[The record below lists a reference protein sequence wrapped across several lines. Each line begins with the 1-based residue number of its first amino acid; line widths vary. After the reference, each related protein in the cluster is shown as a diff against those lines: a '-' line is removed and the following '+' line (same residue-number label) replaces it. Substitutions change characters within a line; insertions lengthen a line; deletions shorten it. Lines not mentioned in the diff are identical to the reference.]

1 MKLLNKKPVYVN
13 YILIILG
20 SGLIAMSVQCLYDP
34 CGMVTGGFTGIAIII
49 KMATSSIIEGGVPL
63 WLTNILLN
71 APVFIIAYFIKGK
84 RFIGRTTFATIML
97 SAWLYVIPAV
107 DLAQGDFMLAS
118 IFGAV
123 IAGAGMGFILLAKA
137 TTGGTDMVAVLI
149 HHKLRHYSVVRLLLL
164 VDGAVV
170 VAGLYA
176 FGLQAGLYAIIAI
189 YITSK
194 VSDALMEGMKYAK
207 AAFIITDRHEQVA
220 DALMSTLDRGVTGIY
235 AKGMYS
241 GTDKCMLYCVVSKKE
256 IVELKD
262 IVVKIDKNAFVIVSD
277 AIEVLGE
284 GFIEYHKK

>member
-1 MKLLNKKPVYVN
+1 MKLLNKKPVYVD
-13 YILIILG
+13 YLLMIIG
-20 SGLIAMSVQCLYDP
+20 SGLIAASVQCLYDP
-34 CGMVTGGFTGIAIII
+34 CGMVTGGFTGIAIIV
-49 KMATSSIIEGGVPL
+49 KMATASIIEGGVPL
-63 WLTNILLN
+63 WLTNIMLN
-71 APVFIIAYFIKGK
+71 APVFIIAYFVKGK

-97 SAWLYVIPAV
+97 SIWLYIIPAV
-107 DLAQGDFMLAS
+107 DFAQGDFMLAS

-123 IAGAGMGFILLAKA
+123 ISGAGMGCILLAKA
-137 TTGGTDMVAVLI
+137 TTGGTDMVAVLL

-164 VDGAVV
+164 VDGTVV
-170 VAGLYA
+170 IAGLFA
-176 FGLQAGLYAIIAI
+176 FGLQAGLYAMIAI

-207 AAFIITDRHEQVA
+207 AAFIITDHHEQVA
-220 DALMSTLDRGVTGIY
+220 QALMEKLDRGVTGLY

-241 GTDKCMLYCVVSKKE
+241 DTDKCMLYCVVSKKE

-262 IVVKIDKNAFVIVSD
+262 IVVQIDRNAFVIVSD